1 MLTLII
7 VPVVYSILDDIVLT
21 LKGRK
26 GKA

>member
-1 MLTLII
+1 MLILII
-7 VPVVYSILDDIVLT
+7 VPVVYSILDDIVLK

>member
-7 VPVVYSILDDIVLT
+7 VPVVYSILDDIVLK

>member
-7 VPVVYSILDDIVLT
+7 VPVVYSILDDIVLK

-26 GKA
+26 REA